1 MATLILEN
9 VPADIYERLERRA
22 AVQNRSLPQETL
34 VVLRQALQQD
44 PPTARLPE
52 LIPTDEVSA
61 PCDLPRSSQPVR
73 APAQMGLPRLPHPPS
88 TPSME

>member
-1 MATLILEN
+1 MATLVLEN

-34 VVLRQALQQD
+34 VLLRQALQQD

-52 LIPTDEVSA
+52 LIPTDEVCA

-73 APAQMGLPRLPHPPS
+73 APGRMGGPRLPDPPS
-88 TPSME
+88 TPATE